1 MAATAATA
9 AKRKEI
15 MEAATG
21 GESKALVEIEE
32 RARQRK
38 KNRRSKL
45 GSERRSRRG
54 RHQRR
59 EASTRHSTIE
69 WRT

>member
-1 MAATAATA
+1 M
-9 AKRKEI
+9 RL
-15 MEAATG
+15 G
-21 GESKALVEIEE
+21 SE
-32 RARQRK
+32 RRSS
-38 KNRRSKL
+38 RSKL